1 MVPHVLVADNGINSL
16 EANSLFSWLPHPSRS
31 PNARMGLAFKPMEGE
46 NDGTITFWKEWQFIQ
61 NITKEGSLLVSNP
74 LDVLQIKIKLF
85 RRKPI
90 RLNPSQKQWLL
101 NMKSNLYDPE
111 ENMRSTWYYQ
121 ACGIISW
128 KHAT

>member
-1 MVPHVLVADNGINSL
+1 MVSHVLVADNGIKSL
-16 EANSLFSWLPHPSRS
+16 EANSLFSWLPHPSLS

-90 RLNPSQKQWLL
+90 RLNQSQKQ
-101 NMKSNLYDPE
+101 
-111 ENMRSTWYYQ
+111 
-121 ACGIISW
+121 
-128 KHAT
+128 